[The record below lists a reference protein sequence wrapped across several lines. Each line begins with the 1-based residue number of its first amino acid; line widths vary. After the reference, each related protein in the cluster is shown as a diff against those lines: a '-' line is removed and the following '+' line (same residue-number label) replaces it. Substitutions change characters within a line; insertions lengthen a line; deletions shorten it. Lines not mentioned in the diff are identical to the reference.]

1 MAGTMTTTT
10 RPSLFASLDRFAIAL
25 SGVCVVHCIA
35 TSVLVALMST
45 VGGMLLNPLIHE
57 VGLIL
62 AIVLGAVALGR
73 GVVDHGYV
81 MPLAIGSLGLGIM
94 MGAMTLP
101 HDTGAGETI
110 WTVVGVGLLAF
121 GHDLNRRATH

>member
-1 MAGTMTTTT
+1 MTTTV
-10 RPSLFASLDRFAIAL
+10 RSSLLASLDRYAIGL
-25 SGVCVVHCIA
+25 SGLCVVHCIA

-57 VGLIL
+57 VGLVMAIL
-62 AIVLGAVALGR
+62 LGAVALGR

-81 MPLAIGSLGLGIM
+81 MPLAVGCLGLGIM

-110 WTVVGVGLLAF
+110 WTVIGVGLLAF
-121 GHDLNRRATH
+121 GHDLNHRATH

>member
-1 MAGTMTTTT
+1 MVATMTTTV
-10 RPSLFASLDRFAIAL
+10 RSSLLASLDRYAIGL
-25 SGVCVVHCIA
+25 SGLCVVHCIA

-57 VGLIL
+57 VGLVL
-62 AIVLGAVALGR
+62 AIILGAVALGR
-73 GVVDHGYV
+73 GVVGHGYV
-81 MPLAIGSLGLGIM
+81 MPLAVGCLGLGIM

-110 WTVVGVGLLAF
+110 WTVIGVGLLAF
-121 GHDLNRRATH
+121 GHDLNHRATH

>member
-1 MAGTMTTTT
+1 MIATMTTTL
-10 RPSLFASLDRFAIAL
+10 RSSLLASLDRYAIGL
-25 SGVCVVHCIA
+25 SGLCVVHCIA

-57 VGLIL
+57 IGLVMAIL
-62 AIVLGAVALGR
+62 LGAVALGR
-73 GVVDHGYV
+73 GVIDHGYV
-81 MPLAIGSLGLGIM
+81 MPLAVGCLGLGIM

-110 WTVVGVGLLAF
+110 WTVIGVGLLAF